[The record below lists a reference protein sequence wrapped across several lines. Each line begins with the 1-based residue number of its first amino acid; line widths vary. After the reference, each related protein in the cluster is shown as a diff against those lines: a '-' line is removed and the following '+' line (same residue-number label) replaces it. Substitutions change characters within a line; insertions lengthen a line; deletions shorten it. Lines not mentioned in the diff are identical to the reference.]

1 MPSWTAAGWVSCPSR
16 TGSNSSAAARCSAA
30 ARAAPRSASRDRG
43 AARGTPSVSACR
55 AGTARSPVS
64 SPARSVSPTADTRWS
79 SAEPPGIRVSR
90 VQLRPGAHSP
100 RATLTGT
107 DTGTCGRTRSRT
119 RSSRR
124 CRRLAS
130 RSGASRSTWRSP
142 THQVPVPAPSATGRT
157 SGPGAWPAPPPSSSR
172 RVRISRRTVSAVGVG
187 AWVMVAP
194 LSFGGRCGGIGAS
207 VHYDHVPG
215 GVVEPPSAVPGDGH
229 DVLDADAEPAGQV
242 DAGFDGEAHARHER
256 LLLGVDHVGR
266 LVRGD
271 ADAVPGAVDEVLPVA
286 GVGDDRAG
294 RPVDVLAGGAGAHG
308 VESGLL
314 GGAHEVV
321 DAALLVGGLP

>member
-1 MPSWTAAGWVSCPSR
+1 
-16 TGSNSSAAARCSAA
+16 
-30 ARAAPRSASRDRG
+30 
-43 AARGTPSVSACR
+43 
-55 AGTARSPVS
+55 
-64 SPARSVSPTADTRWS
+64 
-79 SAEPPGIRVSR
+79 
-90 VQLRPGAHSP
+90 
-100 RATLTGT
+100 T

-157 SGPGAWPAPPPSSSR
+157 SGPGAWPAPLSSSLR

-256 LLLGVDHVGR
+256 LLLALDHVGR

-271 ADAVPGAVDEVLPVA
+271 ADAVPGAVDEVLAVA

-308 VESGLL
+308 AESGLL
-314 GGAHEVV
+314 GGAYEVV
-321 DAALLVGGLP
+321 DAALLVGGLPDVHGAGGVGAVAVLQAAEVEDDHVAVGDDAVAGLVVRVGAVGAGGDDGEVHAGVPVPQQQRGEVGGDVGLPAPGEGHRADLL